1 MDALTRQTLAG
12 LGWLE
17 QPGRDAD
24 GNAYLDFVRG
34 SEMFRVSLA
43 SALDIKNERVPYG
56 TCGRSANTVII
67 SERHIDKDLRSA
79 RHAASKIQPCAHG
92 VSLGSCCPTCH
103 ADGLCSFGH
112 DLVVDALA
120 KTETGQIIED
130 IASAAWA
137 AAIDPNQGEE
147 FRVGLPAEALRKA
160 WPDWEQDITQWPYR
174 ILRIRFT
181 PDAGRWSCPGL
192 ATWADGHTEP
202 LEHHGKWPGMR
213 PFGASWM
220 EVELKAA
227 ALLGAADRKAKRE
240 RRSDWELANAL
251 GNPKPGAAKGR
262 EYENAY
268 RTAYE
273 DAGNSSAKKGDR

>member
-1 MDALTRQTLAG
+1 MYSH
-12 LGWLE
+12 E
-17 QPGRDAD
+17 
-24 GNAYLDFVRG
+24 
-34 SEMFRVSLA
+34 SIA
-43 SALDIKNERVPYG
+43 SAL
-56 TCGRSANTVII
+56 
-67 SERHIDKDLRSA
+67 SEI
-79 RHAASKIQPCAHG
+79 
-92 VSLGSCCPTCH
+92 GSC
-103 ADGLCSFGH
+103 DGRGLLELGIYNEVQ
-112 DLVVDALA
+112 LLKAAVPELL
-120 KTETGQIIED
+120 EQIDRLTAGIAAYRKQRNSKDPGED
-130 IASAAWA
+130 FAHTWESAAPGTRA
-137 AAIDPNQGEE
+137 PRHRSRRRAECRACCAAIDPNQGEE

-174 ILRIRFT
+174 ILHIRFT
-181 PDAGRWSCPGL
+181 SDAGRWSCPGL

-213 PFGASWM
+213 PLGASWM